1 MAIRSWKRQ
10 SRLAWLITY
19 SPEMVQREIG
29 AVLPYL
35 SAIPDPHKFAKA
47 KVKSKT
53 MSRARNWCFTL
64 NNPSIHEIL
73 KLEQLYDDH
82 GESAGVRYLI
92 FQQETGQEGTPHVQG
107 FISLEKQKRIKQLK
121 TLVGDRAHLEMA
133 RGTPQQNIDYCS
145 KTETAVEGTLRQYGE
160 PPPPQRK
167 RSDLEDFK
175 AAVLG
180 GERDVKRL
188 RLDHSKVFA
197 NSTRFA
203 LDFIADHAPE
213 IEVEDHE
220 FFPWQQEVIEYLRQ
234 PANDREILFVVDP
247 KGGKGKTWFAKK
259 FTQQNP
265 DDVQYMEPGKK
276 ADMAYMLNPNI
287 KCLFLNIS
295 RSFDED
301 ARKYL
306 YSFLESVKDGM
317 VFSPKYES
325 RMKLLGKVHVVV
337 MMNEMPDKTK
347 LSSDR
352 YVIHNI

>member
-1 MAIRSWKRQ
+1 
-10 SRLAWLITY
+10 
-19 SPEMVQREIG
+19 
-29 AVLPYL
+29 
-35 SAIPDPHKFAKA
+35 
-47 KVKSKT
+47 

-64 NNPSIHEIL
+64 NNPTNDEIL

-82 GESAGVRYLI
+82 GEAAGLRFLI
-92 FQQETGQEGTPHVQG
+92 FQQETGEEGTPHIQG
-107 FISLEKQKRIKQLK
+107 YICLKKTKRLKQLK
-121 TLVGDRAHLEMA
+121 ALVGDRAHLAVA
-133 RGTPQQNIDYCS
+133 RGTPKQNIDYCS
-145 KTETAVEGTLRQYGE
+145 KTETAVEGTLRRYGE
-160 PPPPQRK
+160 SPPQK
-167 RSDLEDFK
+167 GQRSDLDAFK
-175 AAVLG
+175 EAVLG
-180 GERDVKRL
+180 GERDIKQL
-188 RLDHSKVFA
+188 RLDHSEVFM

-203 LDFIADHAPE
+203 LDFIHDNAPE
-213 IEVEDHE
+213 IEVEDHPWR
-220 FFPWQQEVIEYLRQ
+220 PWQLEVIEYLRQ

-259 FTQQNP
+259 FSQQNP
-265 DDVQYMEPGKK
+265 DDSQYMEPGKK

-347 LSSDR
+347 LSNDR
-352 YVIHNI
+352 YVILNI